1 VKAVE
6 DTWLDVLK
14 GYSSLTYLDLS
25 NSYRITDTYAPPHTH
40 HRTRTG
46 WG

>member
-25 NSYRITDTYAPPHTH
+25 SSYRITDTYAPPHKHTQ
-40 HRTRTG
+40 G
-46 WG
+46 V